1 MREPSAAA
9 RQKLLAEVTK
19 GYSAIVDGP
28 GCFFV
33 QDWIEMYPDAKVVLG
48 LRKSPEVWLASV
60 NGSIAKV
67 FGRGVLYWLAYFVPE
82 MYFGFTM
89 NNLWQAQTKKKYG
102 VSVMTEEY
110 YRLHNEYIRS
120 IVPSN
125 RLLEFQA
132 NDGWG
137 PLAKFLGKP
146 VPVGTFPHKND
157 SKAANGLIKSFVI
170 YGVGVWIAVLASA
183 FVFVRGSMM
192 YLNT

>member
-1 MREPSAAA
+1 MREPSAPA
-9 RQKLLAEVTK
+9 RQKILAEVTK

-48 LRKSPEVWLASV
+48 LRKSPEVWLASM

-67 FGRGVLYWLAYFVPE
+67 FGQGLLYWLAYFVPE

-89 NNLWQAQTKKKYG
+89 NNLWEAQTRKQYG

-110 YRLHNEYIRS
+110 YSLHNDYIRS
-120 IVPSN
+120 IVPSD

-132 NDGWG
+132 SDGWG
-137 PLAKFLGKP
+137 PLAMFLGEA
-146 VPVGTFPHKND
+146 VPIGTFPHKND
-157 SKAANGLIKSFVI
+157 AGVANGLIKSFVV
-170 YGVGVWIAVLASA
+170 YGVGVWTIILACA
-183 FVFVRGSMM
+183 CFLVKGSMI
-192 YLNT
+192 YLKT